1 MYPIDVPDPQNAR
14 DWWLDIWEREIATFR
29 FCSAGRIIVLAKI
42 GVWDSLPAWHMS
54 HPKDDFVE
62 IDGQLAEDAIGL
74 PEARDLSLS
83 FRAWFTEPFSRR
95 NMGLPD

>member
-1 MYPIDVPDPQNAR
+1 MFKGYKMLISGICLQPSVFCHLSSVICLPSSVFCHLSSAIC
-14 DWWLDIWEREIATFR
+14 LLFR
-29 FCSAGRIIVLAKI
+29 SYNQIPRG
-42 GVWDSLPAWHMS
+42 P
-54 HPKDDFVE
+54 
-62 IDGQLAEDAIGL
+62 DGQLAEDAIGL